1 MQRSGH
7 FHLCT
12 VADVGV
18 AYPAVFY
25 AKGLDGRIDDR
36 NADGEAVGFG
46 SQAVAGT
53 VAPGCDAHGGAFP
66 AAPRSACRVKLNT
79 L

>member
-12 VADVGV
+12 VAAVGI
-18 AYPAVFY
+18 AYRTVFY

-36 NADGEAVGFG
+36 NADGKAVGFG
-46 SQAVAGT
+46 SQAVAAYRGT
-53 VAPGCDAHGGAFP
+53 RKAT
-66 AAPRSACRVKLNT
+66 RV
-79 L
+79 